1 MAASSLPFDVHAEVL
16 RARSRLDGEVGVT
29 PIVPAPWL
37 SERTGGE
44 VVFKL
49 ENAQVT
55 GSFKARGA
63 ANCILAMADQARA
76 RGVVTASSGNH
87 GLGVA
92 RAAAR
97 SGVAAT
103 VFVPLTTPEPK
114 VAAIAALGAEVKQF
128 GEDCVDTE
136 AHARALADQTG
147 RVYVSPY
154 NDELVIA
161 GQGTI
166 SAELFEQWPEVER
179 VYVAVGGGGLIGG
192 MAGYAAAARPDVQWI
207 GCSPS
212 QSAAMAECVRR
223 GAIVD
228 VPCGETLSD
237 STHGGVEPG
246 AMTYELC
253 RQLVHRWIDVDEDA
267 IRKAVLDC
275 LSLQHQ
281 LVEGAAGVAV
291 AACLAD
297 PEMQGRKAAVIICGG
312 NLPMPKLRG
321 ILAAT
326 DAGLAAD

>member
-1 MAASSLPFDVHAEVL
+1 MTSSGLPFDVHAEVL
-16 RARSRLDGEVGVT
+16 RARTRLEGEVAVT
-29 PIVPAPWL
+29 PTVPAPWL
-37 SERTGGE
+37 SERTGAE

-63 ANCILAMADQARA
+63 ANCILAMADQARE

-97 SGVAAT
+97 CGAKAT
-103 VFVPLTTPEPK
+103 VFVPLTTPDAK
-114 VAAIAALGAEVKQF
+114 VAAVSALGAEVEKF

-136 AHARALADQTG
+136 SHARSLADQTG

-154 NDELVIA
+154 NDERVLA

-166 SAELFEQWPEVER
+166 SAELFEQCPDVER

-192 MAGYAAAARPDVQWI
+192 MAGYAATAHPDVQWI
-207 GCSPS
+207 GCSPT
-212 QSAAMAECVRR
+212 QSPAMAECVRR

-237 STHGGVEPG
+237 STAGGVEPG
-246 AMTYELC
+246 AVTYEIC
-253 RQLVHRWIDVDEDA
+253 RQLVHRWIDVDERA
-267 IRKAVLDC
+267 IQDAVLDC

-297 PEMQGRKAAVIICGG
+297 PDVRGRKAAVILCGG
-312 NLPMPKLRG
+312 NLPLPKLRA

-326 DAGLAAD
+326 EGD